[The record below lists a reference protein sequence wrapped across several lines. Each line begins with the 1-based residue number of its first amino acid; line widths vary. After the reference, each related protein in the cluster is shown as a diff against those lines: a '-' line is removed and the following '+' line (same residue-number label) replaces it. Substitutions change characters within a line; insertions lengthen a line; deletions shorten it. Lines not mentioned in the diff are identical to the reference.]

1 MGGGGE
7 VMEREREGGLHRG
20 SPQDGMS
27 WLEGG
32 ERVDGVYGMALRF

>member
-1 MGGGGE
+1 MME
-7 VMEREREGGLHRG
+7 SERERVFHRG

-32 ERVDGVYGMALRF
+32 ERVDGVYEMALRF